1 MDNYSDYLNIA
12 ASVVG
17 TITLGPGLR
26 SVIWVQGC
34 PFHCEGCISPEWIVD
49 KEAHLVKP
57 DILAKELLE
66 NPEVTGITISG
77 GEPMLQ
83 ARNLTLLIQ
92 AARKIRD
99 VDVICFTGFEI
110 EKLRS
115 IPMAPR
121 VTDLLSN
128 IDVLIDGKY
137 IQDLNNNQGMR
148 GSSNQRII
156 HLTDRLLST
165 DFEHITRQV
174 EVRVLNGQLLF
185 VGVPPIGMLP
195 HLIKKVDLELQRIP
209 QRMEEY
215 ERT

>member
-1 MDNYSDYLNIA
+1 MNNYSDYLNIA

-34 PFHCEGCISPEWIVD
+34 PFHCEGCISPDWILD

-57 DILAKELLE
+57 DVLAKDLLE
-66 NPEVTGITISG
+66 NPDVSGITISG

-83 ARNLTLLIQ
+83 ARNLARMIQ
-92 AARKIRD
+92 AARSIRD
-99 VDVICFTGFEI
+99 IDVICFTGFEI
-110 EKLRS
+110 EKLRRE
-115 IPMAPR
+115 PMASR
-121 VTDLLSN
+121 VKDLLSD

-137 IQDLNNNQGMR
+137 IQDLNDNQGMR

-156 HLTDRLLST
+156 HLTERLLSY
-165 DFEHITRQV
+165 DFKHISRQI

-185 VGVPPIGMLP
+185 IGVPPIGMLP
-195 HLIKKVDLELQRIP
+195 HLIKKVDQELLRIP

-215 ERT
+215 EWT